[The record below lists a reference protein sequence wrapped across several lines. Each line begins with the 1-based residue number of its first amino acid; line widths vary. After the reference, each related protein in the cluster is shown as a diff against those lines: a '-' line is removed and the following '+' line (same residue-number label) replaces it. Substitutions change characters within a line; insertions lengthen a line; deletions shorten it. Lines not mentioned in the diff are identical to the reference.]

1 MDTKQSLSELI
12 AQAITSS
19 FPQVENLPSAGEIAG
34 FLEIPPEK
42 EMGDYAFPCF
52 KLSRTL
58 RMGPPQIAA
67 KLAGTIDA
75 GDLCQAKQMGGY
87 LNFFLNRENF
97 ARRTLESVLAADGR
111 WGAGEEGKGKTIC
124 LDFSSINISKRFH
137 IGHLRLSGLPNGR
150 HQLSGRRGHAVRQAD
165 LRLQALGQ
173 PGGGGA

>member
-67 KLAGTIDA
+67 KLAGAIDA

-87 LNFFLNRENF
+87 PDELFRML
-97 ARRTLESVLAADGR
+97 
-111 WGAGEEGKGKTIC
+111 
-124 LDFSSINISKRFH
+124 SSLLWVGI
-137 IGHLRLSGLPNGR
+137 
-150 HQLSGRRGHAVRQAD
+150 
-165 LRLQALGQ
+165 
-173 PGGGGA
+173 

>member
-58 RMGPPQIAA
+58 RMGPLTRVI
-67 KLAGTIDA
+67 
-75 GDLCQAKQMGGY
+75 C
-87 LNFFLNRENF
+87 
-97 ARRTLESVLAADGR
+97 ARQSR
-111 WGAGEEGKGKTIC
+111 WGATST
-124 LDFSSINISKRFH
+124 FS
-137 IGHLRLSGLPNGR
+137 
-150 HQLSGRRGHAVRQAD
+150 
-165 LRLQALGQ
+165 
-173 PGGGGA
+173 

>member
-19 FPQVENLPSAGEIAG
+19 FPQAENLPSAGEIAG

-67 KLAGTIDA
+67 KLAGAIDA
-75 GDLCQAKQMGGY
+75 GDLCQAK
-87 LNFFLNRENF
+87 
-97 ARRTLESVLAADGR
+97 
-111 WGAGEEGKGKTIC
+111 
-124 LDFSSINISKRFH
+124 
-137 IGHLRLSGLPNGR
+137 
-150 HQLSGRRGHAVRQAD
+150 
-165 LRLQALGQ
+165 
-173 PGGGGA
+173 